1 MSKKPFTSEEIIILR
16 QNPFTYK
23 VTNSTLSFTKEFKE
37 LFITE
42 YNAGVIPRQI
52 LANHGYDPE
61 ILGDRRIWGISQHLR
76 AQYED
81 SGGCFSEN
89 GTVSKKTKNPDKPLS
104 EKDELRRLRQ
114 EVDYLK
120 QEIEF
125 LKKISSIRTTR
136 K

>member
-1 MSKKPFTSEEIIILR
+1 MSRKQFTPEEIFILR

-23 VTNSTLSFTKEFKE
+23 VTNNTLSFTKEFKE
-37 LFITE
+37 RFITA
-42 YNAGVIPRQI
+42 YNAGDTPRQI
-52 LANHGYDPE
+52 LADHGYDPE
-61 ILGDRRIWGISQHLR
+61 MLGDRRIWGISQHLR
-76 AQYED
+76 AQYAE
-81 SGGCFSEN
+81 SGSGFSEYRRA
-89 GTVSKKTKNPDKPLS
+89 KKSDKPLS
-104 EKDELRRLRQ
+104 EKDELKLLRQ

>member
-1 MSKKPFTSEEIIILR
+1 MGRKTFTSEEINLLR

-23 VTNSTLSFTKEFKE
+23 ATNNTLSFTKEFKE
-37 LFITE
+37 LFME
-42 YNAGVIPRQI
+42 KYNAGILPRQI
-52 LANHGYDPE
+52 LADHGYDPE
-61 ILGDRRIWGISQHLR
+61 LLGDRRIWGISYHLR
-76 AQYED
+76 AQYAE
-81 SGGCFSEN
+81 SGGSFTECRK
-89 GTVSKKTKNPDKPLS
+89 SKTSDKPLS
-104 EKDELRRLRQ
+104 EKDELKQLRQ

>member
-1 MSKKPFTSEEIIILR
+1 MSKKSFTPEEQATLLL
-16 QNPFTYK
+16 NKYTKK
-23 VTNSTLSFTKEFKE
+23 VTEHTLSFTDEFKKI
-37 LFITE
+37 FIE
-42 YNAGVIPRQI
+42 KYQEGIVPRQI
-52 LANHGYDPE
+52 LIDHGYNPE

-76 AQYED
+76 EQYEA
-81 SGGCFSEN
+81 SGGVLSGSNTGC
-89 GTVSKKTKNPDKPLS
+89 TKIPKNSSSVS
-104 EKDELRRLRQ
+104 EKEELKQLRQ

>member
-1 MSKKPFTSEEIIILR
+1 MSKKPFTTEEIIILR

-42 YNAGVIPRQI
+42 YNTGITPRQI
-52 LANHGYDPE
+52 LANHGYDLE

-76 AQYED
+76 AQYEE
-81 SGGCFSEN
+81 SGGSFSESS
-89 GTVSKKTKNPDKPLS
+89 TVSRRTKNPDKHLS
-104 EKDELRRLRQ
+104 EKDELKRLQQ
-114 EVDYLK
+114 EVDYLR

>member
-1 MSKKPFTSEEIIILR
+1 MSKKTFTAEEIIILR

-23 VTNSTLSFTKEFKE
+23 VTERTLSFTKEFKE

-42 YNAGVIPRQI
+42 YNSGITPRQI
-52 LANHGYDPE
+52 LADHGYNIE
-61 ILGDRRIWGISQHLR
+61 ILGEHRMWGIAQHIR
-76 AQYED
+76 AQYKET
-81 SGGCFSEN
+81 GGILSECST
-89 GTVSKKTKNPDKPLS
+89 GSRRTKTADKLLA
-104 EKDELRRLRQ
+104 EKDELKRLRQ

-125 LKKISSIRTTR
+125 LKKISSIRITR